1 MNSQRDSA
9 DNVFFNAVPKS
20 DAPTPY
26 TKSQLDPT
34 TQNVI
39 NISQKCTAR
48 LKLPKYSTT
57 ADGSDGYVAPH
68 SYTGDFEYTF
78 GLINPGLTFPATSQK
93 VDGYV
98 GKIEYEDQSISKDLS
113 ILEDIQSEQ
122 IFSNEATF
130 NPFTPLSVSTNAAD
144 AATAGVQRMETMR
157 FANREGAIPPKL
169 IFLQNLALPIAVDSA
184 VDGKIVQQWFT
195 LKHQSDPTIEDIT
208 VTCSTTIGKAQ
219 HRVAMMNKNFVP
231 SGTTN
236 AFKVQN
242 TSGCDTDKSC
252 IDVCE
257 GGKCPFKG
265 IADKNSYKVYKNS
278 THINIP
284 CVVEMEVTKELE
296 RDGTFDGIFDSLY
309 DMTIGANVYDNIAAT
324 ASTNLFSKVD
334 NKIYVE
340 FPSYNFDFEEP
351 EILEPF
357 WRSSK
362 SETITGLTFYQE
374 VSFTWFTSDLITE
387 DDTMEV
393 KMRFHA
399 PAGSN
404 EQ

>member
-1 MNSQRDSA
+1 
-9 DNVFFNAVPKS
+9 
-20 DAPTPY
+20 
-26 TKSQLDPT
+26 
-34 TQNVI
+34 
-39 NISQKCTAR
+39 
-48 LKLPKYSTT
+48 
-57 ADGSDGYVAPH
+57 
-68 SYTGDFEYTF
+68 
-78 GLINPGLTFPATSQK
+78 
-93 VDGYV
+93 
-98 GKIEYEDQSISKDLS
+98 
-113 ILEDIQSEQ
+113 
-122 IFSNEATF
+122 
-130 NPFTPLSVSTNAAD
+130 
-144 AATAGVQRMETMR
+144 
-157 FANREGAIPPKL
+157 
-169 IFLQNLALPIAVDSA
+169 
-184 VDGKIVQQWFT
+184 
-195 LKHQSDPTIEDIT
+195 
-208 VTCSTTIGKAQ
+208 
-219 HRVAMMNKNFVP
+219 
-231 SGTTN
+231 
-236 AFKVQN
+236 
-242 TSGCDTDKSC
+242 
-252 IDVCE
+252 VCE

-296 RDGTFDGIFDSLY
+296 RNGTFDGIFDSLY